1 MVYADRCPAV
11 GDGVGAGTFFYRFR
25 VGIAAPGAQKGI
37 PAGVKA
43 VYRRVD
49 GVQRVV
55 VAALAV
61 FGLVVDRAALHL
73 DLTGGEVAL
82 EVGGIVHGVPQAELY
97 IAEYSKR
104 FRRVAFVGQHQTVD
118 LAVVAHGHEQLQ
130 PRSQPALFA
139 GDDAVTQTVAAL
151 VKIQLGLGGLPAGV
165 PDGAA
170 LFNIVIAAVRIRRY
184 VIIPVAGD
192 AAELSVLVKTVAA
205 RRVGDKAKESLAAQV
220 VDPRQRCARGGD
232 DVFPCVVIKVTEL
245 HRDPLLTNGIP
256 AF

>member
-1 MVYADRCPAV
+1 M

-170 LFNIVIAAVRIRRY
+170 LFNIVIAAV
-184 VIIPVAGD
+184 IIPVAGD